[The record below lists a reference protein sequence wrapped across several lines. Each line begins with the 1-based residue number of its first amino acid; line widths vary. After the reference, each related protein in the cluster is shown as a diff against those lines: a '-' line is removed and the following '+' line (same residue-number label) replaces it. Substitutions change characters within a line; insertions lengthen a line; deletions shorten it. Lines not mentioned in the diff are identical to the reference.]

1 MQATNAELPSYRKIW
16 RISYPLM
23 IGLLAENLVGV
34 VDTMFLG
41 HVGDLELGAAAIAS
55 AYYVMLFV
63 VGMGFATGTQILI
76 SRRNGEKKYRQ
87 IGGIFENSL
96 YFIWFF
102 SAFTIIISLLFSRHI
117 LGFMLD
123 SEEIVDTAM
132 RYLDIRVFTLFF
144 SLGCV
149 VMRSFF
155 VGIEFTKYIGIAAL
169 VVAGSNFVF
178 DYILIFGKFGFPAM
192 GIKGAA
198 WAAMCAEITGFAY
211 FVWIVLR
218 KVDLRKYQM
227 FRFKRPNLHIMV
239 QTMNL
244 AIFTM
249 LQNLLSLCTWLLFF
263 VIIEK
268 TGKENLAASNIIRS
282 FYILALCPLWAYG
295 STVSTLV
302 SNALGQNCKHH
313 VFPIIR
319 KVATF
324 SIITS
329 CIAYI
334 PILISAQGI
343 MSLYTNNT
351 THYLIAIGFKALYVV
366 GFANIISAISWTIF
380 SAISATGN
388 TMVALFVEST
398 TLVTYLVVM
407 YLLTTHFPHNLE
419 IMWSAEIV
427 YQIVLGLLSVWYFSG
442 THWQR
447 KKI

>member
-1 MQATNAELPSYRKIW
+1 MQQTTTIELPSNRKIW
-16 RISYPLM
+16 QISYPLM

-34 VDTMFLG
+34 VSTMFLG
-41 HVGDLELGAAAIAS
+41 HVGDLELAASAIAN

-63 VGMGFATGTQILI
+63 VGMGFANGAQILI
-76 SRRNGEKKYRQ
+76 SRRNGERKYRQ

-102 SAFTIIISLLFSRHI
+102 SALIIVVSTLFSRHI

-123 SEEIVDTAM
+123 SDEIVDTAM
-132 RYLDIRVFTLFF
+132 HYLDIRVFTLFF

-155 VGIEFTKYIGIAAL
+155 VGIEFTKYIGMAAL
-169 VVAGSNFVF
+169 VVAGSNCVF
-178 DYILIFGKFGFPAM
+178 DYILIFGKFGLPAM

-198 WAAMCAEITGFAY
+198 WAAMGAEIAGFSY

-218 KVDLRKYQM
+218 KVNLRKYQM
-227 FRFKRPNLHIMV
+227 FRFKRPNLYIMV
-239 QTMNL
+239 QTMNV
-244 AIFTM
+244 AVFTM

-268 TGKENLAASNIIRS
+268 TGKENLAASNIVRS
-282 FYILALCPLWAYG
+282 FYILAVCPLWAYG

-302 SNALGQNCKHH
+302 SNALGQNCRQH
-313 VFPIIR
+313 VFPVIR
-319 KVATF
+319 KVAKF
-324 SIITS
+324 SIVTS

-334 PILISAQGI
+334 PVLLSAQGI
-343 MSLYTNNT
+343 MSLYTKPDT
-351 THYLIAIGFKALYVV
+351 QYLIEIGFRALYVV
-366 GFANIISAISWTIF
+366 GFANIISAFSWT

-388 TMVALFVEST
+388 TMVALFVESI
-398 TLVTYLVVM
+398 TLVAYLIAI
-407 YLLTTHFPHNLE
+407 YLLATYFPHNLE
-419 IMWSAEIV
+419 LIWGSEIV
-427 YQIVLGLLSVWYFSG
+427 YQIVLGLLSIWYFSG
-442 THWQR
+442 THWQK